1 MLKKIARMFQ
11 EMAAEAEEPE
21 SREHE
26 MRLATAALLVHAS
39 LIDGSADARETER
52 LRGLLKQQFDLSDE
66 EADELAAAARAK
78 EAEAV
83 DLYRFTRVLTD
94 QLEPPGRAKI
104 VEMLWEIVLSDE
116 VVDDYEANLVW
127 RVAELL
133 HVPTRERVILRKR
146 VAARLGVDI

>member
-1 MLKKIARMFQ
+1 MLKKIAQMFK
-11 EMAAEAEEPE
+11 EMAADAEEPV
-21 SREHE
+21 SREHD
-26 MRLATAALLVHAS
+26 MRVATAALLVHAS
-39 LIDGSADARETER
+39 LVDGKADLQEGER
-52 LRGLLKQQFDLSDE
+52 LIELLKDQFDLSAQ
-66 EADELAAAARAK
+66 EADDLAAAGRAE

-94 QLEPPGRAKI
+94 QLDPEGRAGI
-104 VEMLWEIVLSDE
+104 VELLWEIVLSDK

-133 HVPTRERVILRKR
+133 HVPSRERIMLRKQ